1 MEAKIVIM
9 TQLSINTSQNVIIN
23 FSAASIGE
31 RIGAYFIDLL
41 IKIAYFIFVF
51 YIFFYSLNLNHI
63 ISQLDNWSQISI
75 YMIFAM
81 PIVIYSIVMESLLEG
96 QTFGKKFVKIKVVKI
111 DGYQASFGDYLIRWL
126 FRIIDV
132 SLSSG
137 IIGLITMVVNSKTQR
152 LGDISAGTAV
162 ITLKNKI
169 NISHTILEDIGEEY
183 KPKYPLVIKLSDND
197 ARIIKETFQ
206 SALKKSDYEILT
218 KLTSKIEQ
226 VTGIKND
233 LESKKEFIQ
242 TILKDYNY
250 YTQNM

>member
-1 MEAKIVIM
+1 
-9 TQLSINTSQNVIIN
+9 
-23 FSAASIGE
+23 
-31 RIGAYFIDLL
+31 
-41 IKIAYFIFVF
+41 
-51 YIFFYSLNLNHI
+51 
-63 ISQLDNWSQISI
+63 
-75 YMIFAM
+75 MIFAL
-81 PIVIYSIVMESLLEG
+81 PIVIYSIVLESLLEG
-96 QTFGKKFVKIKVVKI
+96 QTFGKKLLKIKVVKI

-126 FRIIDV
+126 FRIIDI
-132 SLSSG
+132 SMTSG
-137 IIGLITMVVNSKTQR
+137 IIGLITMVVNNKTQR

-206 SALKKSDYEILT
+206 ASLKNTDSEILN
-218 KLTSKIEQ
+218 KLVGKIEQ

-233 LESKKEFIQ
+233 LTSKKEFVQ

>member
-1 MEAKIVIM
+1 
-9 TQLSINTSQNVIIN
+9 
-23 FSAASIGE
+23 
-31 RIGAYFIDLL
+31 
-41 IKIAYFIFVF
+41 
-51 YIFFYSLNLNHI
+51 
-63 ISQLDNWSQISI
+63 
-75 YMIFAM
+75 
-81 PIVIYSIVMESLLEG
+81 
-96 QTFGKKFVKIKVVKI
+96 
-111 DGYQASFGDYLIRWL
+111 
-126 FRIIDV
+126 
-132 SLSSG
+132 
-137 IIGLITMVVNSKTQR
+137 MVVNSKTQR

-169 NISHTILEDIGEEY
+169 NISQTILEDIGEEY

-206 SALKKSDYEILT
+206 SALNKSDYEILT

>member
-1 MEAKIVIM
+1 M

-51 YIFFYSLNLNHI
+51 YVFFYSLNLNSM

-75 YMIFAM
+75 YMIFAL

-96 QTFGKKFVKIKVVKI
+96 QTFGKKLVKIKVVKI

-206 SALKKSDYEILT
+206 SALNKSDYEILT